1 MQLCGY
7 GAVALY
13 SEAGVLLG
21 EPPSVVLFKRSA
33 PTATSFNPLRLNDLV
48 LFLKGQPLFYGEPFG
63 VSIHDSSSPTRISFF
78 Y

>member
-7 GAVALY
+7 GAVAWC

-21 EPPSVVLFKRSA
+21 EPPSVVLFKRRA
-33 PTATSFNPLRLNDLV
+33 PTATTFNPLRMNDLV
-48 LFLKGQPLFYGEPFG
+48 RFLKGHRLFYGEAFG
-63 VSIHDSSSPTRISFF
+63 VSIHDPSPPTRISFF